1 MIKRSRTGGPWR
13 AGSPSVR
20 RRPFGQLLPH
30 FRSLVEERDVG
41 SARVTDV
48 VVVGAVV
55 VVVGVVVV
63 VSVRVIDA
71 DDCLSPS
78 VLLDQSRYFPADIS
92 SGPTDVSSLRNTFCI
107 YPLR

>member
-1 MIKRSRTGGPWR
+1 MIKRSRTGSPWR

-48 VVVGAVV
+48 VVVGAVA
-55 VVVGVVVV
+55 VVV
-63 VSVRVIDA
+63 VSVRVIDP

-78 VLLDQSRYFPADIS
+78 VLLDQSRYFPADVS